1 VWSGLHSWVGVA
13 HDSIGSACGTE
24 PSRACRARSHG
35 GPSCVRV
42 GYGAEASAGAPGSV
56 GKVGLDELLGPG
68 DSAR

>member
-13 HDSIGSACGTE
+13 HGSIGSACGAE
-24 PSRACRARSHG
+24 PSGACRVWSHG

-56 GKVGLDELLGPG
+56 GKFGLDGLLGPG